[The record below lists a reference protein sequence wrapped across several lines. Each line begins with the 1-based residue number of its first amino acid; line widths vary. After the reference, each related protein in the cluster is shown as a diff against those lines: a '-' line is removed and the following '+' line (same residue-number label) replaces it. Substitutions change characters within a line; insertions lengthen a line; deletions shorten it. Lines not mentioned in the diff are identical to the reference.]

1 MHFLYPS
8 FLWALGLLAIPIVIH
23 LFHFRRF
30 KKVYFSN
37 VALLDEIKEEVSAR
51 SRLKNLLVLLA
62 RLLALALLVLAFAQP
77 VLTKDE
83 QIATGV
89 AHLGIIIDNSFS
101 MTAESDDVLLLERAK
116 NRARQIIDAAPDNQK
131 FTLLTNDMEARHQFF
146 LDKDQI
152 SQYID
157 DITVSPV
164 PLDWS
169 VLSRKMTRT
178 LLASGSDN
186 LSAFAMTDWGV
197 DEQQLE
203 LAPLDSMVQWYLV
216 PMQAVQESNVSIDTA
231 WLISP
236 IQAKGEDVEILV
248 RMTNRGEQD
257 RENIRLRVEYL
268 GQAKPVSTFDLRA
281 GVSITDT
288 VSFRTAE
295 AGIYDVLLQITDY
308 PVQFDDR
315 FHLSFSVPDQ
325 LSVLVL
331 HDGQIDK
338 YVKAAIE
345 SSSILSPSFQS
356 VTNISYSSLG
366 DHALIIMQGLDAI
379 STGLSS
385 ELKSYVG
392 NGGHV
397 LFIPSASGNLEQYNR
412 FLADYGGAKWE
423 PFRANELEVSRVNTQ
438 EAIFSNVFLR
448 TGRNINLPRVQAYF
462 GESRKNRGQ
471 RTVMSYRD
479 GGTYLSRTP
488 YQEGNLFALTSPID
502 KKYSDLVA
510 NAEIFVPMI
519 YRMAVSSGAEQ
530 PSSYTVA
537 QSAAISVPPSTSK
550 DPVYKLRGQGTEII
564 PRSTRAGGRLRLI
577 VDEGLQKDGFYRVL
591 QSDKEIGGLAYNYDR
606 SESAM
611 TRISA
616 DQLASLAPQA
626 DVILEQEYRADFGQV
641 IADRT
646 TGKVLWKWCIIFALI
661 FLLLESILLRIWKK

>member
-8 FLWALGLLAIPIVIH
+8 FLWALGLLAIPIIIH

-30 KKVYFSN
+30 RKVYFSN

-77 VLTKDE
+77 VLTEDE

-116 NRARQIIDAAPDNQK
+116 NRARQIIDAAPDNQR

-152 SQYID
+152 SQYVD
-157 DITVSPV
+157 DIKVSPV
-164 PLDWS
+164 PLDWT
-169 VLSRKMTRT
+169 VLSSKMTRT
-178 LLASGSDN
+178 LLSSGSDN
-186 LSAFAMTDWGV
+186 LSAFAMTDWGI
-197 DEQQLE
+197 DEEQIE
-203 LAPLDSMVQWYLV
+203 SSALDSSVQWYLV

-248 RMTNRGEQD
+248 RITNRGEQD

-268 GQAKPVSTFDLRA
+268 GQAKPVSTFDLPA
-281 GVSITDT
+281 GASITDT

-331 HDGQIDK
+331 HDGQTDK
-338 YVKAAIE
+338 YVRAAIE

-356 VTNISYSSLG
+356 VNNISYSSLA

-385 ELKSYVG
+385 ELKSYIG
-392 NGGHV
+392 SGGHV
-397 LFIPSASGNLEQYNR
+397 LFIPSASGNLEQYNS
-412 FLADYGGAKWE
+412 FLASVGGGRWE
-423 PFRANELEVSRVNTQ
+423 PFRANEMEVARVNTQ

-448 TGRNINLPRVQAYF
+448 TGRNINLPRVQAHF
-462 GESRKNRGQ
+462 GESRKARGQ
-471 RTVMSYRD
+471 RSVMSYRD

-488 YQEGNLFALTSPID
+488 YEEGNLFALTSPLD
-502 KKYSDLVA
+502 KRYSDLVA

-537 QSAAISVPPSTSK
+537 RSAVISVPPSTSK
-550 DPVYKLRGQGTEII
+550 DPVYKLRGQGTEVI
-564 PRSTRAGGRLRLI
+564 PRSTRASGRLRLV
-577 VDEGLQKDGFYRVL
+577 VDEGLEKDGFYRVL
-591 QSDKEIGGLAYNYDR
+591 QADEEISGLAYNYDR
-606 SESAM
+606 AESSM
-611 TRISA
+611 IRISA
-616 DQLASLAPQA
+616 DRLANLAPDA
-626 DVILEQEYRADFGQV
+626 EIIQERDYRADFGQV

-646 TGKVLWKWCIIFALI
+646 TGKVLWKWCIIFAII